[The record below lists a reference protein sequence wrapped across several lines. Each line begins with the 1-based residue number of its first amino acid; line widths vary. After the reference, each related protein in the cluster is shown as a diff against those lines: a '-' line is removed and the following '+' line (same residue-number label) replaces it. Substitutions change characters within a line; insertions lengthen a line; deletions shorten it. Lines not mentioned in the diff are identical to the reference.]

1 MLRLAFSAGLLAL
14 LCSCGSGLSFE
25 PYEVKRPLNLEP
37 VLGRDIV
44 LLSAR
49 DTQALQVRYQPE
61 TGQNLITRTRAGDTD
76 TLLLARATR
85 YRRLYYLTESSR
97 SGQSCYVYA
106 MRAGGGEVTGLIG
119 HGWQLDSLHRL
130 VDRGEF
136 ADLVTEHPRK
146 GDEHDARLRYA
157 ARPLHRF
164 YRGVVEAL
172 PTYRIVPAPEFAAA
186 VAAAEKA
193 HPAPAAAPAKSAA
206 PAKAT
211 APLIRSVY
219 PNPAH
224 DHVSV
229 QLSRSAPGATLELLD
244 AQGRAVRTVRPAAAE
259 RLTLPLAGVAAG
271 TYVLRL
277 REDGQPAPATRRLVV
292 E

>member
-1 MLRLAFSAGLLAL
+1 MSRLVLPAAL
-14 LCSCGSGLSFE
+14 LTGLCSSCGSGLSFE
-25 PYEVKRPLNLEP
+25 PYEVKHPLNLEQ

-44 LLSAR
+44 LVSAR
-49 DTQALQVRYQPE
+49 DTQMLQVRYQPD
-61 TGQNLITRTRAGDTD
+61 TYLNLITHTGQDDTV
-76 TLLLARATR
+76 LLARATR
-85 YRRLYYLTESSR
+85 YRRLYYLTETSR

-106 MRAGGGEVTGLIG
+106 MRARRGEVSGLIG

-136 ADLVTEHPRK
+136 ADLVTSHLRK

-172 PTYRIVPAPEFAAA
+172 PTYRIVPAAEFAAA
-186 VAAAEKA
+186 VAAAEQTKPA
-193 HPAPAAAPAKSAA
+193 TPAAPAPAKAPAAAA
-206 PAKAT
+206 

-224 DHVSV
+224 DHVTV
-229 QLSRSAPGATLELLD
+229 QLSQATPATLELLD
-244 AQGRAVRTVRPAAAE
+244 AQGRRLRAVRHE
-259 RLTLPLAGVAAG
+259 GGEQLTLPLTDVPAG
-271 TYVLRL
+271 TYLLRL
-277 REDGQPAPATRRLVV
+277 RDEASRATATRRLVV